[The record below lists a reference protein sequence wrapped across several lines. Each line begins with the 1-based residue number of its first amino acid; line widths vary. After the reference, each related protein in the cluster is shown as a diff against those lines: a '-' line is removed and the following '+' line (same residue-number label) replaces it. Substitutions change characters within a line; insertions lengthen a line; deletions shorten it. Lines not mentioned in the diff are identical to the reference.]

1 MQLHNS
7 QLIGYLRLGNWD
19 NRRPESPVNLFFC
32 PFQEQCNEKPK
43 IQSLFGRYT
52 ECNDRVN
59 SRSKTAEVCAEELID
74 YLHELD
80 HCVAHSLFSK
90 LK

>member
-1 MQLHNS
+1 M
-7 QLIGYLRLGNWD
+7 
-19 NRRPESPVNLFFC
+19 
-32 PFQEQCNEKPK
+32 
-43 IQSLFGRYT
+43 QSLYSKYT

-59 SRSKTAEVCAEELID
+59 SRSKTTEVCAEELID